1 MKTLFRMIALFTLLF
16 CISSCGDD
24 DELAP
29 ESMEVNYANIAGTWR
44 LTEWNGEKIDE
55 PRYSYITFNRKAEDG
70 KRAFMMYTNLNSAV
84 SERVSGAFN
93 LGINDD
99 SKDIISGTYDY
110 TLSTNDGWEHIYV
123 ITGLDDKSM
132 IWTAEDDA
140 EEVRVYTRCGEV
152 PADIVVGTRAVSH

>member
-1 MKTLFRMIALFTLLF
+1 MKTLFKMMALFTLLF

-24 DELAP
+24 EEVTPKL
-29 ESMEVNYANIAGTWR
+29 MEVNYANIAGTWR
-44 LTEWNGEKIDE
+44 LAEWNGEKIDD

-84 SERVSGAFN
+84 SERINGAFE
-93 LGINDD
+93 LDINDD

-110 TLSTNDGWEHIYV
+110 TLSTNDEWGHTYI
-123 ITGLDDKSM
+123 ITGLDENSM

-140 EEVRVYTRCGEV
+140 EEVRVYTRCSEV
-152 PADIVVGTRAVSH
+152 PADIVAGTRVAF

>member
-1 MKTLFRMIALFTLLF
+1 MKTLFRMMALFTLLF
-16 CISSCGDD
+16 CMSSCGDD
-24 DELAP
+24 DEITI

-55 PRYSYITFNRKAEDG
+55 PRYSYITFSRKAEDG

-84 SERVSGAFN
+84 SERVSGAFD
-93 LGINDD
+93 LAINDD

-110 TLSTNDGWEHIYV
+110 TLSTDDEWEHVYV

-132 IWTAEDDA
+132 TLIAEDDV
-140 EEVRVYTRCGEV
+140 EEVRIYTRCSEV
-152 PADIVVGTRAVSH
+152 PADIVAGTRALFQ